1 MDKQYQKD
9 NVISIKSSQIDNT
22 KLRLQY
28 LEQEMNRLSN
38 IVRQQDRVIR
48 RLSNEISN
56 LRTR

>member
-9 NVISIKSSQIDNT
+9 NVISIKSSQIDDT

-28 LEQEMNRLSN
+28 LEQETNRLSN

-48 RLSNEISN
+48 RLSNEIAN
-56 LRTR
+56 LRAR

>member
-9 NVISIKSSQIDNT
+9 NVTSIKSSQIDNT

>member
-38 IVRQQDRVIR
+38 IVRQQDRIIR

>member
-9 NVISIKSSQIDNT
+9 NVTSIKSSQIDDT

-38 IVRQQDRVIR
+38 IVRQQDRIIR
-48 RLSNEISN
+48 RLSNDIAN

>member
-9 NVISIKSSQIDNT
+9 NVISIKSSQIDDT

-48 RLSNEISN
+48 RLSNEIAN
-56 LRTR
+56 LRAR

>member
-9 NVISIKSSQIDNT
+9 NVTSIKSSQIDDT

-48 RLSNEISN
+48 RLSNEIAN

>member
-9 NVISIKSSQIDNT
+9 NVTSIKSSQIDDT

-48 RLSNEISN
+48 RLSNEIAN
-56 LRTR
+56 LRAR

>member
-9 NVISIKSSQIDNT
+9 NVTSIKSSQIDNT

-48 RLSNEISN
+48 RLSNEIAN
-56 LRTR
+56 LRAR

>member
-48 RLSNEISN
+48 RLSNDIAN

>member
-9 NVISIKSSQIDNT
+9 NVTSIKSSQIDDT

-38 IVRQQDRVIR
+38 IVRQQDRIIR
-48 RLSNEISN
+48 RLSNEIAN

>member
-1 MDKQYQKD
+1 MDNQYQKA
-9 NVISIKSSQIDNT
+9 NTISTKSSQVDDT

-38 IVRQQDRVIR
+38 IIRQQDRIIR
-48 RLSNEISN
+48 RLSNDIAN